1 MKIDLYS
8 KYKIK
13 YAAALP
19 LSRCDVVRPYL
30 LDRAGLPSDGDG
42 SVMLFLLPYY
52 TTEGEG
58 GNLSMY
64 AVGRDYHAVFSELA
78 AAIIGELRAAAPEA
92 RFAAYADH
100 SPINEKPAAAM
111 ANLGVIGRHSLLIN
125 REYSSFV
132 FIGGIY
138 SDIDAERWLSLVDGV
153 TLSKRYKISSCDGC
167 GACVCACPS
176 GCLVGDGLFDAELCF
191 SAISQKKSLTDGEK
205 RAFAASSYV
214 WGCDVCQLACP
225 VTKAAI
231 ENKTI
236 YTPIKAFKENIMP
249 NLDEQI
255 LNELSDSGEL
265 QHRAYAWRGEDT
277 IRRNLLLKT
286 RSVIDGLTEPIIAA
300 VIKAGSAIVTA
311 HDVESGILVKPG
323 DDNFATEW
331 DLLTQKRLVASLAS
345 IAPDA
350 VFLAEEEPDASL
362 SALYAFTA
370 TVPDKGTCFVIDPI
384 DGTTNFIHG
393 MKLSAVSVALIH
405 DGVTA
410 FGCVYN
416 PYLDECFHAT
426 VGGGAFIRRR
436 GSDTPISVSER
447 ALSDALVG
455 FGTTPYDKAHA
466 DDTFSRVCDFFRICR
481 DVRRGG
487 SAALDVCYVAA
498 GRFDVFFEMSL
509 SPWDFAAA
517 ALILR
522 EAGGILTD
530 IDGQE
535 LQSVTKSSVLATNV
549 AARAEAEEILRRH
562 K

>member
-1 MKIDLYS
+1 MKTDLYN

-13 YAAALP
+13 YAAAMP
-19 LSRCDVVRPYL
+19 LSKCDIVRPYL
-30 LDRAGLPSDGDG
+30 FDRVGLPSDGGG
-42 SVMLFLLPYY
+42 SVLLFLIPYY
-52 TTEGEG
+52 TAEGEG

-78 AAIIGELRAAAPEA
+78 AAIIGELRAAAPDA
-92 RFAAYADH
+92 RFTAYTDH
-100 SPINEKPAAAM
+100 SPINEKSAAAL
-111 ANLGVIGRHSLLIN
+111 AGLGVIGRHSLLIN
-125 REYSSFV
+125 PEYSSFI

-138 SDIDAERWLSLVDGV
+138 SDIDADRWLTLVDGV
-153 TLSKRYKISSCDGC
+153 TLPKRYKISYCDGC
-167 GACVCACPS
+167 GECVCTCPAECI
-176 GCLVGDGLFDAELCF
+176 GPDGRLDAERCL
-191 SAISQKKSLTDGEK
+191 SAISQKKSLTEAEK
-205 RAFAASSYV
+205 QRLAASSYI
-214 WGCDVCQLACP
+214 WGCDVCQLVCP
-225 VTKAAI
+225 ITKAAI

-236 YTPIKAFKENIMP
+236 YTPISKFKENIMP
-249 NLDEQI
+249 NLTEQL
-255 LNELSDSGEL
+255 LNELSASGEL

-277 IRRNLLLKT
+277 LRRNLLLQT
-286 RSVIDGLTEPIIAA
+286 RSAVDGLTDTVVDA
-300 VIKAGSAIVTA
+300 VIKAGKAIVSA
-311 HDVESGILVKPG
+311 HDIESGILVKPG

-331 DLLTQKRLVASLAS
+331 DLLTQRRLVSSLAK
-345 IAPDA
+345 IVPDA

-362 SALYAFTA
+362 SELYAFTD
-370 TVPDKGTCFVIDPI
+370 TVPDVGTCFVIDPI

-393 MKLSAVSVALIH
+393 VKLSAVSVALVNNGI
-405 DGVTA
+405 TA

-426 VGGGAFIRRR
+426 IGGGAYIRQH
-436 GSDTPISVSER
+436 GKDMPISVSDR
-447 ALSDALVG
+447 ALPDALVG

-466 DDTFSRVCDFFRICR
+466 DDTFSLVCDLFRVCR

-498 GRFDVFFEMSL
+498 GRYDVFFELSL

-530 IDGQE
+530 LDGQE

-549 AARAEAEEILRRH
+549 AARVETEELLRLR